1 LGREPKVGDQVERF
15 TNTHFAVP
23 RLGLSK
29 ILFSLLRNL
38 RNVGSK
44 IYGNGYLDVLV
55 LLLTDDA
62 LFDLFQVA
70 YFFDFD

>member
-38 RNVGSK
+38 RNVGSRLSLYK
-44 IYGNGYLDVLV
+44 YSYS
-55 LLLTDDA
+55 
-62 LFDLFQVA
+62 
-70 YFFDFD
+70 

>member
-38 RNVGSK
+38 RNVGSIISEDFTPQPTWGGRVNRRNLCLREGSK
-44 IYGNGYLDVLV
+44 II
-55 LLLTDDA
+55 
-62 LFDLFQVA
+62 
-70 YFFDFD
+70 

>member
-38 RNVGSK
+38 RNVGSRAYLLSIEARSK
-44 IYGNGYLDVLV
+44 QDFFSGNFNFKVGD
-55 LLLTDDA
+55 
-62 LFDLFQVA
+62 
-70 YFFDFD
+70 

>member
-38 RNVGSK
+38 RNVGSL
-44 IYGNGYLDVLV
+44 YQENLSNWRLS
-55 LLLTDDA
+55 
-62 LFDLFQVA
+62 Q
-70 YFFDFD
+70 